1 MIELKSDDRL
11 EMDSYLEDAIA
22 DAYYA
27 LDEIIE
33 LMDYEKIYNLIN
45 SNNQVIT
52 YEDII
57 KAQEVLNLLNDP
69 NDLKLIKI
77 KV

>member
-1 MIELKSDDRL
+1 MIELKEYDRL
-11 EMDSYLEDAIA
+11 NVDYYLEDAIA
-22 DAYYA
+22 DTCYA
-27 LDEIIE
+27 LEEIIE

-45 SNNQVIT
+45 NNNQVVS
-52 YEDII
+52 YEDIV
-57 KAQEVLNLLNDP
+57 KAQEILNSLTNL

>member
-11 EMDSYLEDAIA
+11 EVDSYLKDAIA

-45 SNNQVIT
+45 YHNQIIT
-52 YEDII
+52 YEDIV
-57 KAQEVLNLLNDP
+57 KAQEVLNLLDGLNDV
-69 NDLKLIKI
+69 KLIEI